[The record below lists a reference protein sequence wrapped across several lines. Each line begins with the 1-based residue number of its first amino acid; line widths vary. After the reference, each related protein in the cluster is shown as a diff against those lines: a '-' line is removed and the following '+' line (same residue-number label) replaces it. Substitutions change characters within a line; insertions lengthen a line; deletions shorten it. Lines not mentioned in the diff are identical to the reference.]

1 MEGARATLE
10 YLFGV
15 SKLNGGSR
23 CLSLDTTG
31 GRLAALEQRS
41 PDPRLSSGSSARA
54 LFLKDARPHVGRVSF
69 APWDSQDLTK
79 QKEAVSLAEL
89 MVSTLAMSD
98 AAVKL
103 LIEKSVFTDAEFKA
117 KLVLSGR
124 TI

>member
-15 SKLNGGSR
+15 PKLKGAPAVYHW
-23 CLSLDTTG
+23 TQPG
-31 GRLAALEQRS
+31 GRLVALERRS

-54 LFLKDARPHVGRVSF
+54 LFLKGARPHVGRFSF

-117 KLVLSGR
+117 KLVLSA
-124 TI
+124 